1 LPPITQSGA
10 AIAIAVDLYEEPE
23 TNMVFFDGARYG
35 LRNLMRAVTH
45 LNVDAAGID
54 KTLET
59 VPDVAAGRD

>member
-1 LPPITQSGA
+1 
-10 AIAIAVDLYEEPE
+10 
-23 TNMVFFDGARYG
+23 MVFFDGARYG